1 MQLVPGWDLPDGIRS
16 ALTLQP
22 RSEAFKVTVGTAL
35 QHVGC
40 IVRFAALLDMDTL
53 HIQASVLS
61 EVRTDG
67 KLCFIPMAASY
78 SSR

>member
-22 RSEAFKVTVGTAL
+22 RSEAFKVTVGAAL
-35 QHVGC
+35 QWDASCV
-40 IVRFAALLDMDTL
+40 LLLCLMDTL

-67 KLCFIPMAASY
+67 KLFFIPMAASY